1 MLLSIRVQSCM
12 VPVFLT
18 PFQLRSVY
26 LRQFNPRIHLV
37 VTRVLG
43 DAGLVSCRQVLPLAH
58 TSGSNRD
65 EVQLV
70 NPQGV
75 NLKAYEARLETA
87 IGDYTR

>member
-1 MLLSIRVQSCM
+1 M
-12 VPVFLT
+12 VHILA
-18 PFQLRSVY
+18 L
-26 LRQFNPRIHLV
+26 
-37 VTRVLG
+37 
-43 DAGLVSCRQVLPLAH
+43 QVLPLAH

-87 IGDYTR
+87 ISDYTRYNDCDKNKRKELGTKFR